1 MSASVSEMM
10 RFVRSEKERERR
22 DFFETWL
29 QNHFKTDNLDTIE
42 IFLLEEEATG
52 KKPSSKH
59 LDELVLVRAEYLW
72 CMNEPLEKIR
82 RLGCADANQLTEG
95 KC

>member
-10 RFVRSEKERERR
+10 RFVRSEIECERR

-29 QNHFKTDNLDTIE
+29 QNHFKIGDIDTIE
-42 IFLLEEEATG
+42 IFLLEEEATE
-52 KKPSSKH
+52 KKPDSKRSN
-59 LDELVLVRAEYLW
+59 ELALVRAEYLW

-82 RLGCADANQLTEG
+82 RLGCADANQLAEG
-95 KC
+95 K

>member
-10 RFVRSEKERERR
+10 RFVRSAKERERR
-22 DFFETWL
+22 DFFEPWL
-29 QNHFKTDNLDTIE
+29 QNHFKIDDLDTIE
-42 IFLLEEEATG
+42 IFLLEEETIE
-52 KKPSSKH
+52 KTPNSKRS
-59 LDELVLVRAEYLW
+59 DELALVRAEYLW

-82 RLGCADANQLTEG
+82 RLGCADANPLTAG

>member
-29 QNHFKTDNLDTIE
+29 QNHFKIDDIDTLE
-42 IFLLEEEATG
+42 TFLLEEEAIE
-52 KKPSSKH
+52 KKPDSKH
-59 LDELVLVRAEYLW
+59 VDELALVRAEYLW